1 MLLENKIAL
10 ITGASRGIGR
20 TAALALADEG
30 ALVVLLGRKE
40 ETLQRVKS
48 EIESKGGEAD
58 AAVCDL
64 SDEEQLVAA
73 AGRVLQAYG
82 RVDILVNNAAILTE
96 MPFLEMPLEV
106 FDEQMRV
113 DFRAPMLMIRE
124 FLPSMITNNS
134 GTIVNVAAAVGERGV
149 PGSFAYAAAKAALIN
164 LTRSV
169 GGEVKGL
176 GVRINCVCPGPV
188 DTELFRRSV
197 NREYEIKRGGDIMKP
212 ETVAN
217 TILYLASDLSRGMSC
232 QTVTVRGA
240 NRW

>member
-20 TAALALADEG
+20 ATTFALADEG

-40 ETLQRVKS
+40 ETLRQVAS
-48 EIESKGGEAD
+48 EIGSRGGSAD
-58 AAVCDL
+58 VAVCDL
-64 SDEEQLVAA
+64 NDEEQIRNA
-73 AGRVLQAYG
+73 AGHILQNHG
-82 RVDILVNNAAILTE
+82 RVDILINNAAIVTE
-96 MPFLEMPLEV
+96 MPFLEMPLEM
-106 FDEQMRV
+106 FDEQMHV
-113 DFRAPMLMIRE
+113 DFRAPVLMIRE
-124 FLPSMITNNS
+124 LLPSMITNGS
-134 GTIVNVAAAVGERGV
+134 GAIVNVAAAVGERGG

-169 GGEVKGL
+169 GEEVKSL

-188 DTELFRRSV
+188 DTELFRTSA